1 MKNHDK
7 HPDRPI
13 PKWQFP
19 IRILVRHYRAVYI
32 KLRYPSKVSLGKN
45 VNFGRYTE
53 IRSPNFACFDDN
65 INIGPWFLTESNLKI
80 GSDVLISSKV
90 SFVGNDHAF
99 DDDSKTVYFQGRK
112 PPSTAILEGD
122 NLIGFGSII
131 VGNVT
136 VGKGCI
142 VGAGSVVT
150 KSLPPYT
157 VCAGVPAKV
166 IRSRYK

>member
-1 MKNHDK
+1 MKSNSK
-7 HPDRPI
+7 HPNRPI
-13 PKWQFP
+13 PKWQYP
-19 IRILVRHYRAVYI
+19 IRSIVRSFRRVYI
-32 KLRYPSKVSLGKN
+32 KFRYYRKVSFGRN

-53 IRSPNFACFDDN
+53 IRSPNFAHFDN
-65 INIGPWFLTESNLKI
+65 NVNIGPWFLVESNLKV

-99 DDDSKTVYFQGRK
+99 DDNSKTVYFQGRL
-112 PPSTAILEGD
+112 PPSTVILEGD
-122 NLIGFGSII
+122 NLIGFGSIV
-131 VGNVT
+131 VGNIT
-136 VGKGCI
+136 IGKGCI

-166 IRSRYK
+166 IRRRYK